1 MRSDLIFCA
10 VTRVTNRYQLCRLAA
25 EATRK
30 LHKPNTR
37 TQDTTNNVL
46 ILMRESSPSTG
57 ASAPSGPAFLLG
69 ASSSSIHQ
77 TGHSAIPRPNC
88 THLEVSHGTLSPER
102 IGV

>member
-46 ILMRESSPSTG
+46 ILMRDR
-57 ASAPSGPAFLLG
+57 APRLGPRLRRG
-69 ASSSSIHQ
+69 R
-77 TGHSAIPRPNC
+77 HSCLALVQVRFIKLAIQPYR
-88 THLEVSHGTLSPER
+88 VR
-102 IGV
+102 IARIWR